1 MLAPGQL
8 GERQAVGLLE
18 WRPLALIQTVR
29 VEQSF
34 TRSEFPF
41 IPARERHFKGAVL
54 GNGAFFIA
62 QSLDLR
68 LRRIRISLG
77 MIHTQASGSAGPKAP
92 ALVLV
97 QAANAAAGQAVFD
110 PVLDP
115 ASLEETL

>member
-1 MLAPGQL
+1 MLAAGQL

-92 ALVLV
+92 AFDPVET
-97 QAANAAAGQAVFD
+97 ANAATWHAVLE
-110 PVLDP
+110 PCLD
-115 ASLEETL
+115 S